1 MEAWGTYF
9 VTFLLGVATGGAGN
23 YLAFKYTDRRRDS
36 EKSKREKDTFKKI
49 IGQMPELIA
58 EMKADFTKK
67 ENSFVREFFVLPHDK
82 IPCNSQEPRFCYY
95 ENEHH
100 NLKGKIA
107 ILENHGYIIDVPI
120 SDTPIYR
127 LTEEFWNL
135 VLNS

>member
-1 MEAWGTYF
+1 MESWGAYF
-9 VTFLLGVATGGAGN
+9 LTFLLGVAIGAAGN

-36 EKSKREKDTFKKI
+36 EESKKEKNTFKKI

-58 EMKADFTKK
+58 EMKADFSRK

-82 IPCNSQEPRFCYY
+82 IPCNSQEPRFSYY
-95 ENEHH
+95 ENEHQD
-100 NLKGKIA
+100 LKGKIA
-107 ILENHGYIIDVPI
+107 ILENRGYIIDVSI

-127 LTEEFWNL
+127 LTEEFWDL